1 MDIVT
6 QMANVH
12 VCQGMLA
19 LTVMQHALQMIQQQP
34 LAITHMV
41 YARQIHLNV
50 SAMSHLVV
58 TTAPVQCV
66 QMTAIRE
73 VSVTDLKAVGVSLA
87 SGAELVKEFALGLQ
101 TSHVEAHIKVSASQ
115 MANAFAMMDSLEK
128 TVCKPARGQT
138 LGSVIIKVIVTQR
151 LAPAAARQ
159 AGMALIVRNECRA
172 QTLPILLRYF

>member
-1 MDIVT
+1 
-6 QMANVH
+6 
-12 VCQGMLA
+12 
-19 LTVMQHALQMIQQQP
+19 MQ
-34 LAITHMV
+34 
-41 YARQIHLNV
+41 
-50 SAMSHLVV
+50 
-58 TTAPVQCV
+58 
-66 QMTAIRE
+66 

-115 MANAFAMMDSLEK
+115 MANGIRLVLPQQMNLDGFGLAFAMMDSLEK

-159 AGMALIVRNECRA
+159 VR
-172 QTLPILLRYF
+172 